1 MAQDGDAWLEGA
13 SGELVGREFKLIEEE
28 TVIGR
33 GEETQ
38 IQILD
43 PRASRRHALI
53 RLSIT
58 RYEIEDLGSTGG
70 TFVNGEVVQSAV
82 LMDGDTIT
90 IGETSF
96 RFHYEPAT
104 ESAPTVMADEDAIAT
119 VMVSPEM
126 LESEDGVITCEQC
139 GTVLRAEERFCGEC
153 GALRSGG
160 EKPHGDADV
169 PAKTA
174 HAADIPPAPEPTRRA
189 SAMPE
194 VSPPAVTPPGPLP
207 VPPQPAPVRAA
218 PKGISW
224 KWIAIVGGG
233 FVILAIAIVATLLAF
248 GFFGED
254 EAERV
259 VALPDST
266 ETQSGAIIETAE
278 VIVPTPIFTP
288 MIPPTITPTAEVT
301 ELPTPAP
308 TSTAVPSGVSLGDA
322 SQIAF
327 ASNREGR
334 PQIYLI
340 NVDGS
345 DELQLTDLAAGA
357 CQPAWSPNGTQLAY
371 TSPCNGNNEEYQGS
385 SVFVMNVDPL
395 GVPSEPSL
403 LMVTVGGGD
412 YDPDWSYDGLRL
424 AFTSWRT
431 GRPQIFTIGV
441 DGKGLRNVN
450 DDLAFNWAPS
460 WAPDGS
466 QIAILT
472 GRGGQEEIWLVPDD
486 GGEEK
491 RYTHSDGKD
500 IARPDWS
507 PDGAMILFEKVVGN
521 IPRLIAAPVVDG
533 GVREIQVCLEGRLSF
548 QPMGEPSWSP
558 DGQWI
563 AFETWPDGVNHEIAV
578 MRASCTEYR
587 QLTTDEGLDFDAAW
601 RPMP

>member
-1 MAQDGDAWLEGA
+1 MAQERGAWLEGA

-28 TVIGR
+28 TIIGR
-33 GEETQ
+33 GEESH

-43 PRASRRHALI
+43 AKVSRKHTVFRFSAGGCV
-53 RLSIT
+53 
-58 RYEIEDLGSTGG
+58 IEDLGSMGG
-70 TFVNGEVVQSAV
+70 TFVNGKIVQSAE
-82 LMDGDTIT
+82 LKDGDTIT
-90 IGETSF
+90 LGETSF
-96 RFHYEPAT
+96 RFHYEPDI
-104 ESAPTVMADEDAIAT
+104 ESSPTVMSGEDAIAT
-119 VMVSPEM
+119 VMASPEM
-126 LESEDGVITCEQC
+126 MVLDEGVSRCAQC
-139 GTVLRAEERFCGEC
+139 GAVLRTEERFCSEC
-153 GALRSGG
+153 GAPRSGG
-160 EKPHGDADV
+160 EPPRVEAGM
-169 PAKTA
+169 PAETA
-174 HAADIPPAPEPTRRA
+174 HAVDVPPSPAPPRRA
-189 SAMPE
+189 DALPD
-194 VSPPAVTPPGPLP
+194 VSPPAARPPGLP
-207 VPPQPAPVRAA
+207 PIYPPQAPSSTA
-218 PKGISW
+218 PRGIPW

-233 FVILAIAIVATLLAF
+233 FVVLAIAIAATLLAF

-254 EAERV
+254 EPGNIA
-259 VALPDST
+259 ALPDPAEAQST
-266 ETQSGAIIETAE
+266 AIIEPTEMMIPTA
-278 VIVPTPIFTP
+278 ILTPL
-288 MIPPTITPTAEVT
+288 IPPTLTPTADIIEF
-301 ELPTPAP
+301 PTPQP
-308 TSTAVPSGVSLGDA
+308 TTTPIPSGVTLGGA

-327 ASNREGR
+327 VSNRGGR
-334 PQIYLI
+334 PQIYLV

-345 DELQLTDLAAGA
+345 DEFQLTDFAAGA
-357 CQPAWSPNGTQLAY
+357 CQPAWSPDGTQLAY
-371 TSPCNGNNEEYQGS
+371 TSPCSGNSEEYQGS

-395 GVPSEPSL
+395 GVPSEPNS

-507 PDGAMILFEKVVGN
+507 PDGATILFEKVVGN
-521 IPRLIAAPVVDG
+521 IPRLIAAPVADG
-533 GVREIQVCLEGRLSF
+533 GVREIQVCQEGLLSL
-548 QPMGEPSWSP
+548 QPMGEPTWSP

-563 AFETWPDGVNHEIAV
+563 AFETWPDGVNHNIAI
-578 MRASCTEYR
+578 MRSSCTEY
-587 QLTTDEGLDFDAAW
+587 QELTTDPALDFDAAW
-601 RPMP
+601 RPNQ

>member
-1 MAQDGDAWLEGA
+1 MAQERDAWLEGT
-13 SGELVGREFKLIEEE
+13 SSELVGREFKLIDDE
-28 TVIGR
+28 TVVGR
-33 GEETQ
+33 GEESE

-43 PRASRRHALI
+43 PKVSRKHSVI
-53 RLSIT
+53 RFSAGDCV
-58 RYEIEDLGSTGG
+58 IEDLGSTGG
-70 TFVNGEVVQSAV
+70 TFVNGEIVQSAE
-82 LMDGDTIT
+82 LNDGDTIT

-96 RFHYEPAT
+96 RFHYKPDI

-119 VMVSPEM
+119 VMATPEM
-126 LESEDGVITCEQC
+126 LVTEEGASRCAQC
-139 GTVLRAEERFCGEC
+139 GAALRAEEKFCGEC
-153 GALRSGG
+153 GARLQD
-160 EKPHGDADV
+160 DAPVQPDPDV
-169 PAKTA
+169 PAETS
-174 HAADIPPAPEPTRRA
+174 HAGDDPPGPEPTRQA
-189 SAMPE
+189 GGMPD
-194 VSPPAVTPPGPLP
+194 VPPPAVTPPGPPP
-207 VPPQPAPVRAA
+207 VPPPQAPSSTSPRRI
-218 PKGISW
+218 PW

-233 FVILAIAIVATLLAF
+233 FAVLAIAIAATLLAF
-248 GFFGED
+248 GFFGDD
-254 EAERV
+254 EPETISV
-259 VALPDST
+259 LPDPAEVQST
-266 ETQSGAIIETAE
+266 SIIEPTE
-278 VIVPTPIFTP
+278 MIVPTGILTP
-288 MIPPTITPTAEVT
+288 LIPPTLTPTADIV
-301 ELPTPAP
+301 ELPTPQP
-308 TSTAVPSGVSLGDA
+308 TTTPIPSGVTLGGA

-327 ASNREGR
+327 VSNRGGR

-345 DELQLTDLAAGA
+345 DERQLTNLAAGA
-357 CQPAWSPNGTQLAY
+357 CQPAWSPDGKQLAY
-371 TSPCNGNNEEYQGS
+371 TSPCIGNSEEYQGS

-395 GVPSEPSL
+395 GVPSEPNL

-507 PDGAMILFEKVVGN
+507 PDGTTILFEKVVGN
-521 IPRLIAAPVVDG
+521 IPRLVAAPVVDG
-533 GVREIQVCLEGRLSF
+533 GVREIQVCQEGRLSF
-548 QPMGEPSWSP
+548 QPMGEPTWSP

-563 AFETWPDGVNHEIAV
+563 AFETWPDGANHNIAIL
-578 MRASCTEYR
+578 RASCTDYYD
-587 QLTTDEGLDFDAAW
+587 LTTDPALDFDAAW
-601 RPMP
+601 RPEQ